1 MHHDHEEM
9 NENRMVF
16 YERLYNM
23 YQDKYSCFDTLVP
36 SITGILVVNKVKL
49 LVVPEVKV
57 TA

>member
-36 SITGILVVNKVKL
+36 SITGILVVGRVL
-49 LVVPEVKV
+49 LVSWL
-57 TA
+57 